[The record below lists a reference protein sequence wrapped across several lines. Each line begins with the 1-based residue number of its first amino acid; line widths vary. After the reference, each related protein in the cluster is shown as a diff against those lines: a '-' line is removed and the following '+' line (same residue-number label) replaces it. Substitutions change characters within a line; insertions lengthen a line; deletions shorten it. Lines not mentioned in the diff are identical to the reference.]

1 MKISS
6 SQCIQTT
13 SSNLFLLSVLSLF
26 LFSSNFV
33 GRRIHLS
40 LDDSRDLRA
49 SLLRLLSSNHLPIRS
64 SKRQIEFFPVFS
76 SRLLLLLLFLIYLAF
91 TCFAFSRRKRSQ
103 ASSSKN
109 SGSGYRPV
117 PNDRPHD
124 FDFNRHIETFA
135 CFPTQEGALIG
146 VWLIR

>member
-1 MKISS
+1 MY
-6 SQCIQTT
+6 
-13 SSNLFLLSVLSLF
+13 SNYIIESLSALSLVSF
-26 LFSSNFV
+26 PLFHLIFV

-49 SLLRLLSSNHLPIRS
+49 SLLRLFTSNHLPIRS

-76 SRLLLLLLFLIYLAF
+76 SRFAFFLLFLIYIAL
-91 TCFAFSRRKRSQ
+91 TSFAFSRRKRSQ

-109 SGSGYRPV
+109 RSSGYRPV

-124 FDFNRHIETFA
+124 FDFHRHIETFA
-135 CFPTQEGALIG
+135 CFPTQEGTLIG